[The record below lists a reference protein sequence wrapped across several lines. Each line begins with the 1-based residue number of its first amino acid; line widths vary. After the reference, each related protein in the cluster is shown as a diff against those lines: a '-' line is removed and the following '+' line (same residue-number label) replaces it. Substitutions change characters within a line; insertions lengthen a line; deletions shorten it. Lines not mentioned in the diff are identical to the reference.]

1 MPTISIIVPVYNTER
16 FLNKC
21 IDSILNQT
29 YTDWELILVDDGSKD
44 NSGKICDEYEK
55 DDRRIKVIHKSNG
68 GVSSAR
74 NAGLSMAQGKYVCFI
89 DADDW
94 VESTYLEDFQ
104 LDRVESDFYVSGAS
118 YDVYD
123 NAYSQLIYKQKFCK
137 DISDI
142 KNQFMAQKLDENGYP
157 WGKIYKLSAIRDNNL
172 NFNTSLSINEDHI
185 FVFQYYYIINS
196 LSIVPSG
203 KYHYTVFDGSGRKLS
218 AHFSPF
224 DAIKLASLLFDGA
237 IINLNKKWELPS
249 AYFTSLK
256 KKYVLSKRLYGIA
269 SLIREKRLSSI
280 TDEMTYWRNNFYM
293 PQTMSERFVLFFLR
307 RNLPSIVVFF
317 VLYIILSAKGL
328 LPRNKTKLI
337 LNDLSIRSTVI
348 K

>member
-44 NSGKICDEYEK
+44 NSGKICDEYGKTDE
-55 DDRRIKVIHKSNG
+55 RIKVIHKPNG

-74 NAGLSMAQGKYVCFI
+74 NSGLSMAQGKYACFI

-94 VESTYLEDFQ
+94 VEPTYLEDFQ
-104 LDRVESDFYVSGAS
+104 LDKVESDFYVSGAS

-137 DISDI
+137 EIGDI
-142 KNQFMAQKLDENGYP
+142 KEQFMEQQLDENGYP
-157 WGKIYKLSAIRDNNL
+157 WGKIYKLSIIRDNKL
-172 NFNTSLSINEDHI
+172 NFNASLLINEDHI
-185 FVFQYYYIINS
+185 FVLQYYYMINS

-224 DAIKLASLLFDGA
+224 DTIKLASLLFDET
-237 IINLNKKWELPS
+237 IINLNKKWKFPS
-249 AYFTSLK
+249 AYFTNLK

-269 SLIREKRLSSI
+269 SLVREKRLSSI
-280 TDEMTYWRNNFYM
+280 TDEMNYWRNHSYV
-293 PQTMSERFVLFFLR
+293 PRTISERLILFFLR
-307 RNLPSIVVFF
+307 RNLPSIVVFV
-317 VLYIILSAKGL
+317 VLYIIIGTKRC
-328 LPRNKTKLI
+328 LPRNRTKLI
-337 LNDLSIRSTVI
+337 LNDLSRRSTLI